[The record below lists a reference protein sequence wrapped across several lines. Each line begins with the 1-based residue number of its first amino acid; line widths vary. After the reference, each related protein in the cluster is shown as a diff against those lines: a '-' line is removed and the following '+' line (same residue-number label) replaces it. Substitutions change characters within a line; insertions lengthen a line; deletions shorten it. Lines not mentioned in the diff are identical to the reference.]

1 MEIFRAYDIRGEY
14 PKDINDEN
22 IYKIARTLVRM
33 FNAKNV
39 VVGRD
44 ISLNTP
50 NVHKVLIKG
59 LTDQGANV
67 TDIGIA
73 GTDVVYFAAGQYKFD
88 IGIEITASH
97 SAGHLSG
104 IKIIGP
110 GATPFGMGFGM
121 EKLKKAFQNY
131 QESPSD
137 RKGEVVYK
145 DIWQEFIE
153 HTLSRV
159 DYQKIK
165 PINIAIDASNAVGSL
180 EVDHLIERLPQ
191 IKVRKINWELDG
203 HYPGH
208 APNPFLEEN
217 RKKLVEVVKTSEVG
231 FGVAFDGD
239 ADRIF
244 FIDGAGD
251 FIFGVYINV
260 LIAEKMCVENPG
272 RKVLHDVRAI
282 RYVREKITAAGG
294 IPEMTL
300 VGHAYFK
307 KKMKEE
313 NAIFGAE
320 CTGHVYYNFGE
331 YMVENSLLA
340 LLQVL
345 EIISEKGKSLREL
358 TIEARRKYPIIG
370 EHNFTL
376 PGFSAT
382 DDLGP
387 GAIEA
392 MNKVLLAFGSYYH
405 DGDISDFDTFTV
417 YYPDWNFNIRPSA
430 NDPLIRVTL
439 EAKNKNILLNK
450 KEEVFALLGKE
461 GCQFL
466 NDTGVTLPEEN

>member
-22 IYKIARTLVRM
+22 IYKIARTLVKM
-33 FNAKNV
+33 FNARNV

-44 ISLNTP
+44 VSLNTP
-50 NVHKVLIKG
+50 NVHKALIDG

-73 GTDVVYFAAGQYKFD
+73 GTDVVYFAAGQYRFD

-110 GATPFGMGFGM
+110 NATPFGMGFGM
-121 EKLKKAFQNY
+121 EKLKKAFQDY
-131 QESPSD
+131 QELSSD
-137 RKGEVVYK
+137 RKGEVVCK

-159 DYQKIK
+159 NYQKIK
-165 PINIAIDASNAVGSL
+165 PVNIVVDASNAVGSL
-180 EVDHLIERLPQ
+180 EVDQLIKRLPQ
-191 IKVRKINWELDG
+191 VKVEKINWELDG

-208 APNPFLEEN
+208 APNPFLKEN
-217 RKKLVEVVKTSEVG
+217 RKELVEAIKKSKVN

-244 FIDGAGD
+244 FVDGRGD

-260 LIAEKMCVENPG
+260 LIAEKMCLESPG
-272 RKVLHDVRAI
+272 RKILHDVRAI
-282 RYVREKITAAGG
+282 RYAREKITAAGG

-345 EIISEKGKSLREL
+345 EIVSEKDKSLRDL
-358 TIEARRKYPIIG
+358 TIDARTKYPTIG

-382 DDLGP
+382 DELGP
-387 GAIEA
+387 DAIEA
-392 MNKVLLAFGSYYH
+392 MNKVLSALRDYYH

-417 YYPDWNFNIRPSA
+417 YYPEWNFNIRPSA
-430 NDPLIRVTL
+430 NDPLVRVTL
-439 EAKNKNILLNK
+439 EATNKNVLLRK
-450 KEEVFALLGKE
+450 KEEVFAFLKKE